1 MLISNT
7 LPGSDRSVLLH
18 GAPMV
23 GELQTVP
30 AFCGPTMGI
39 GDISYDELPLSEALG
54 LRSDG
59 QYKTIM
65 VRGNSMEPQIPHGS
79 KVFYDPL
86 CMAQSGDIVVVSLND
101 ALLVKQLY
109 IESHG
114 SPWLLS
120 INPESSSNFRIRPN
134 DRFQILGVYVN
145 HVACAACMERV
156 DIDRRIR
163 SWYEAHEGQTLMD
176 DEVLME
182 TIRKLIEIRWNDN
195 LLLLR
200 RKRDWSYVYRA
211 AISTDRF
218 RDNLTYGKFLDILE
232 HLRIDDLPSIDT
244 LRRATIDMKGDFP
257 DWTCP
262 PNIHSPLEFRRL
274 LAVARFVY
282 ERL

>member
-18 GAPMV
+18 GVPMV

-79 KVFYDPL
+79 KVFYDPA

-145 HVACAACMERV
+145 HVACASTMGDCEVQYRLH
-156 DIDRRIR
+156 R
-163 SWYEAHEGQTLMD
+163 WYDEHGEQEVCDEELLK
-176 DEVLME
+176 EVL
-182 TIRKLIEIRWNDN
+182 RKLLQLRWRDN
-195 LLLLR
+195 RLLLR
-200 RKRDWSYVYRA
+200 KKLDWAVVYRA
-211 AISTDRF
+211 LESTERF
-218 RDNLTYGKFLDILE
+218 REKIRFGWFLGVLE
-232 HLRIDDLPSIDT
+232 DMRIEEIPSADT
-244 LRRATIDMKGDFP
+244 LRRGAARLQGDFP
-257 DWTCP
+257 DWKCP
-262 PNIHSPLEFRRL
+262 SDGIRQMEFLRL
-274 LAVARFVY
+274 LEIGKAVCSQ
-282 ERL
+282 L